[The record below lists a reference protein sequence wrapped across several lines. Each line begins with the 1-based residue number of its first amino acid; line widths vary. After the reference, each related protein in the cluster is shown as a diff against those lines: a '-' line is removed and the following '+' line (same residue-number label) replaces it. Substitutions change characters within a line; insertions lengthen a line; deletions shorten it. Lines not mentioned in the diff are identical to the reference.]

1 MKGMTKWV
9 RDDGGDVN
17 NADGLAYAKF
27 IDTFAKALHA
37 ADKELSL
44 DFFTDLPICAASRS
58 SFPGRRSRATR
69 RTTYFSTSA
78 TARAAAAARASP
90 STTTARPPTSRAS
103 SGSAAAP

>member
-1 MKGMTKWV
+1 MTKWV

-58 SFPGRRSRATR
+58 SFPGRRSSFPGCLSCPRTPDHHHHHHRAPPFR
-69 RTTYFSTSA
+69 IA
-78 TARAAAAARASP
+78 GHLLSP
-90 STTTARPPTSRAS
+90 S
-103 SGSAAAP
+103 AA